1 MKEISLERTCSVFML
16 CFTAASTL
24 FLKMNDLVIEKDDD
38 TYTTIENTGEIHDE
52 QRETQK
58 DTTVIIGEKRRTLTI
73 K

>member
-1 MKEISLERTCSVFML
+1 ML
-16 CFTAASTL
+16 YFNAASTL

-58 DTTVIIGEKRRTLTI
+58 DTTVIIGKKRRTLTI
-73 K
+73 Q

>member
-1 MKEISLERTCSVFML
+1 ML
-16 CFTAASTL
+16 YFNAASTL

-52 QRETQK
+52 QQKTQK

>member
-1 MKEISLERTCSVFML
+1 
-16 CFTAASTL
+16 
-24 FLKMNDLVIEKDDD
+24 MNDLVMEKDDD

-52 QRETQK
+52 QRKTQK